1 MSNPITGQRFSASHL
16 CPIFG
21 SHAMSKG
28 SNFSNLQVAS
38 DLELWLEF
46 YGKNDKSFHE
56 STLEDRLATLNRL
69 FPEFNF

>member
-1 MSNPITGQRFSASHL
+1 MDK
-16 CPIFG
+16 C
-21 SHAMSKG
+21 

-38 DLELWLEF
+38 SLDLWLEF